1 MKSISHKSIV
11 AVVRERERELHF
23 SKTKYSFI
31 NYRFE
36 EDSNKNLKN

>member
-1 MKSISHKSIV
+1 MKNISHKSI
-11 AVVRERERELHF
+11 AALERGLHF

-36 EDSNKNLKN
+36 KDSNKNLKN

>member
-1 MKSISHKSIV
+1 MKTISHKSIV
-11 AVVRERERELHF
+11 AVERALHF

-36 EDSNKNLKN
+36 EDSSKT